1 MSELSI
7 TLTKGKK
14 RKIKGVFGSRNERTT
29 TKTTAK
35 STLEYV
41 FEKNIYKT
49 VLNATK
55 FTVKYFINGEEV
67 TESEFL
73 AKIEK
78 EK

>member
-41 FEKNIYKT
+41 FEKNTYKT

-55 FTVKYFINGEEV
+55 FTVKYFINGCEV
-67 TESEFL
+67 SQDVFV
-73 AKIEK
+73 ASIEK
-78 EK
+78 ED